1 MQVMWW
7 IPSSSIA
14 LVSSLLSHH
23 HLDNR
28 VKGGRSVASGVVR
41 SVASRVVRSV
51 ASRVVRS
58 VASRVVRSPGS
69 AHAKREKQAAGRRS
83 WPDKHRGHAYVATAG
98 GGRAALTRFTGRSA
112 GRTTRAADSLRRGA
126 PGLLPVALD
135 GVRVANVRVVG
146 VGAGLAEGAA
156 LAQQIPAAVEL
167 DLDLAQTFLIGLE
180 LVFVVAVGLFAV
192 AELVLLGDQLL
203 DPVGNRLVAHVT
215 NPTPID

>member
-28 VKGGRSVASGVVR
+28 VKGGRSVASG
-41 SVASRVVRSV
+41 VVRSV

-112 GRTTRAADSLRRGA
+112 GRTTRAADYLRRGA
-126 PGLLPVALD
+126 PGVLPVA
-135 GVRVANVRVVG
+135 
-146 VGAGLAEGAA
+146 
-156 LAQQIPAAVEL
+156 
-167 DLDLAQTFLIGLE
+167 
-180 LVFVVAVGLFAV
+180 
-192 AELVLLGDQLL
+192 
-203 DPVGNRLVAHVT
+203 
-215 NPTPID
+215 